1 MKKILFLLILSLT
14 LCGLTNVYAQSQS
27 GCGLYINSDFESEC
41 LLTDYNA
48 CGPYYLELESS
59 DCILACKGGTVR
71 YTAVCD
77 NASQYS
83 WVIFGASNYYLT
95 NQGQTA
101 VVTWGSGLTGNIS
114 VSVVVGDTNTCSAEM
129 CILLMD
135 SPDAESSSVPSF
147 YYTQDGEKVIEIC
160 LGETIDFVD
169 MSSTVR
175 TPITG
180 YYWESMFGAASTQNH
195 SLTPLAEGEFG
206 LSHCVRN
213 ECGCEDCENYRIIVK
228 PPVELN
234 LSCYGTVC
242 EYTTASYS
250 VINPR
255 CDRYIWNVEGG
266 SLMGQGTPD
275 ITVNWGSP
283 ASGYGVISLDA
294 SMCET
299 ECNSLLSIQIPI
311 IINNAEISG
320 PETVCVGEMQIY
332 ELPRW
337 GSTEYTWWNDNSS
350 CLNVYN
356 GESPNQYTL
365 EFTHPDTV
373 TIRAKYICQFLN
385 CGYWM
390 AAPKTIIVK
399 DTMSIHSA
407 KDTYCKGE
415 TGVFHTTH
423 SNPVQWRVYNQ
434 NNQQIYT
441 TNSVSLSYTFT
452 SAGKFLITASH
463 SDYCKVVEYHVTV
476 LDNPPALT
484 STTGD
489 HTACP
494 GGSILLEATPTHPR
508 YYLVWEPVCYP
519 SSSEE
524 GNEVTVTFN
533 QGVCDVAVY
542 QVDNEFNC
550 RSEAYIHEVD
560 TFHLLPHGLSAITTA
575 CAGSSVH
582 FNVPDQS
589 PDVTYEW
596 TIYPANAASIDS
608 SDHLLP
614 SVGILTNHL
623 SNVTPP
629 YLVDVT
635 LKRTYCSGLEVNET
649 VQLLIEDVA
658 KPILNCPDTVCE
670 DELVTLTATGST
682 TEASHYQW
690 SFSDTSQTFQ
700 GTSVFRR
707 FHHPG
712 FVFVTVTYQ
721 PDPDCDPAIV
731 LDTIWV
737 NSKPYA
743 DITQNGGNLQV
754 QYYPNVSYVWTYNG
768 DTVSQNQFCSNM
780 GAGTYCCTITSNVAP
795 YCTDSDCYTI
805 PIGTDT
811 CITIY
816 PTIGNRTCNDIPV
829 SASYPAGAQ
838 YTWSLSTSAN
848 GSYCSPTQS
857 SNSTTAHLNV
867 LGDHYVYAYAELN
880 GQCYKGRVQVPIDF
894 LPEISLSYDCNNHNI
909 IVQDISQYR
918 SGYSIPARTIT
929 IDGGSFTAT
938 IYSPQMSVSIPA
950 SALQGTYT
958 ITMTVGNTGCECSKN
973 ITIEHIPQISINI
986 PANMCD
992 NTPFQFSATPN
1003 NNHFQYYWDFGDLSY
1018 TTGNN
1023 IYHTY
1028 TADYLSS
1035 GRTVTLIVT
1044 NQLGC
1049 SSTITQNVNVCSNV
1063 FSAQPLLSAQSS
1075 TPVCPGTPRTIQFN
1089 SHPSNT
1095 YYTWS
1100 PVNPPYNTYLY
1111 DALST
1116 GNYSVDAY
1124 YSTCGCRAKAT
1135 CNVGFLTAPWAR
1147 IIGNTE
1153 YCLGETINLN
1163 GNTGANN
1170 TYTWTIAEL
1179 PGFTSTGSTL
1189 SFTPSQP
1196 GTYTVT
1202 LTVSNP
1208 GNCSATATCTLTVN
1222 PRPAV
1227 PSIAFSGNHC
1237 IHTPPVEVSSTNG
1250 QSLYWSNGYHGTT
1263 AYSYSDGYL
1272 TAHYIDP
1279 STGCR
1284 SYDAQIFIEPAPDF
1298 DALLTGCYKLC
1309 PEQFQYDLPIYGIY
1323 PYMSGYLNWDW
1334 IFQPTGSIYTVVDQ
1348 NPLLPLIDFG
1358 TYYLD
1363 ATYTAGCTVESPEL
1377 IIDKAPVCPCDS
1389 VSFKPHQPVCW
1400 VDGCKMHYLFNY
1412 TICNN
1417 GSQLLKFDD
1426 IQTIMGGNVL
1436 SASPLPLYIAPGTC
1450 EDIDIEIAFTDF
1462 ASTSVEF
1469 TFIDHSR
1476 NCEVKYVENIDWQSC
1491 VEVGCEGVFDY
1502 STDFYYEFSTS
1513 HECSY
1518 YQFHIPLPAAQ
1529 SVLSVWS
1536 KPSQVVDFTGNGSY
1550 PVELD
1555 GLLMLD
1561 YGLLSQMFVYDQPIC
1576 IYFVACIDG
1585 EHLCYDSIC
1594 IPPYIL
1600 WEQIPDDLRQQ
1611 IDSTMA
1617 DNDSTR
1623 SLRVNMDVQQ
1633 GDKPYLA
1640 PNPAHNEVM
1649 VMGIAPEEVAEITV
1663 LTLQGGQVAVFRNDY
1678 RFNVSRLA
1686 KATYIVRVITTDR
1699 KVHYL
1704 KLVKQ

>member
-1 MKKILFLLILSLT
+1 MKKFLFLLILSLT
-14 LCGLTNVYAQSQS
+14 LCGLTNVYAQS
-27 GCGLYINSDFESEC
+27 GCGIYINSDFESEC

-48 CGPYYLELESS
+48 CGPYYLELESD
-59 DCILACKGGTVR
+59 DCILACKRGTVR
-71 YTAVCD
+71 YTAECD

-83 WVIFGASNYYLT
+83 WVISGASNYYLT
-95 NQGQTA
+95 NQGKTA

-169 MSSTVR
+169 MSSAVR

-180 YYWESMFGAASTQNH
+180 YYWESMFGASSTQNH
-195 SLTPLAEGEFG
+195 SLTPLAEGEFE
-206 LSHCVRN
+206 LVHCVRN
-213 ECGCEDCENYRIIVK
+213 ECGCEDCENYRIIVRA
-228 PPVELN
+228 PVELE

-242 EYTTASYS
+242 ENTTASYS
-250 VINPR
+250 VINPQ
-255 CDRYIWNVEGG
+255 CDRYMWNVEGG
-266 SLMGQGTPD
+266 SLEGQGTPD
-275 ITVNWGSP
+275 ITVHWGSP

-350 CLNVYN
+350 CLNVYD
-356 GESPNQYTL
+356 GGSPNQYML
-365 EFTHPDTV
+365 EFTHTGPV
-373 TIRAKYICQFLN
+373 TIGAKYICKFLN
-385 CGYWM
+385 CGYFM
-390 AAPKTIIVK
+390 AAQKTIIVK
-399 DTMSIHSA
+399 DTMSIHSD
-407 KDTYCKGE
+407 KDTYCKGD
-415 TGVFHTTH
+415 TGVFYTTH
-423 SNPVQWRVYNQ
+423 TNPVQWSVYNQ
-434 NNQQIYT
+434 NNQLIYSSNAVT
-441 TNSVSLSYTFT
+441 LSYTFT
-452 SAGKFLITASH
+452 SAGKFKITASH

-508 YYLVWEPVCYP
+508 YYLVWEPVCNP
-519 SSSEE
+519 TSSEE
-524 GNEVTVTFN
+524 GNEVTITFN
-533 QGVCDVAVY
+533 NGVCDVAVY
-542 QVDNEFNC
+542 QVDNEYNC
-550 RSEAYIHEVD
+550 RSEAFIHEVD
-560 TFHLLPHGLSAITTA
+560 TFHLLPHGLPAITTT
-575 CAGSSVH
+575 CAGSTVQ

-589 PDVTYEW
+589 PNVTYEW
-596 TIYPANAASIDS
+596 TISPANAASIDS

-623 SNVTPP
+623 TNVTPP
-629 YLVDVT
+629 YLVDVK
-635 LKRTYCSGLEVNET
+635 LKRTYCSGLQVYET
-649 VQLLIEDVA
+649 VQILVEDVP

-670 DELVTLTATGST
+670 DELVTLTASGNT
-682 TEASHYQW
+682 TVASHYQW
-690 SFSDTSQTFQ
+690 SFSDTLQTFQ
-700 GTSVFRR
+700 GTSVSRR
-707 FHHPG
+707 FHHSG
-712 FVFVTVTYQ
+712 YVYVTVTYQ
-721 PDPDCDPAIV
+721 PNPDCDPAIV

-754 QYYPNVSYVWTYNG
+754 QYYPNASYVWTYNG
-768 DTVSQNQFCSNM
+768 NVVSQTSVCSDM

-816 PTIGNRTCNDIPV
+816 PAISNRTCNDVTV
-829 SASYPAGAQ
+829 SVSYPMGAQ
-838 YTWSLSTSAN
+838 YSWSLSTYAN
-848 GSYCSPTQS
+848 GSYCSPTQA
-857 SNSTTAHLNV
+857 SNSTTAHFNV
-867 LGDHYVYAYAELN
+867 LGEHYVKVYAELN
-880 GQCYKGRVQVPIDF
+880 GQCYKGSRQVPVDCV
-894 LPEISLSYDCNNHNI
+894 PEIALSYDCNNHNI

-918 SGYSIPARTIT
+918 SGYSIPARTVT
-929 IDGGSFTAT
+929 VDGESFTAT

-950 SALQGTYT
+950 TTLSNGTYT
-958 ITMTVGNTGCECSKN
+958 INMSFGNTGCECSKD

-986 PANMCD
+986 PANMCV

-1003 NNHFQYYWDFGDLSY
+1003 NNHFQYYWDFGDFSY
-1018 TTGNN
+1018 NTGNN
-1023 IYHTY
+1023 IFHTY
-1028 TADYLSS
+1028 TANALSP
-1035 GRTVTLIVT
+1035 GRTVTLIVK

-1049 SSTITQNVNVCSNV
+1049 TATLSQNVNVCSNV
-1063 FSAQPLLSAQSS
+1063 FGTQPSLSAQSS
-1075 TPVCPGTPRTIQFN
+1075 IPVCPGIPQTLQFN
-1089 SHPSNT
+1089 PHPHNSV
-1095 YYTWS
+1095 YTWL
-1100 PVNPPYNTYLY
+1100 PINPPYNYY
-1111 DALST
+1111 EYEALNT
-1116 GNYSVDAY
+1116 GDYSVEAY
-1124 YSTCGCRAKAT
+1124 YPTGGCRAKAT
-1135 CNVGFLTAPWAR
+1135 CNVGFLTEPWAR

-1153 YCLGETINLN
+1153 YCLGETVNLN

-1179 PGFTSTGSTL
+1179 PGFTSTGPTL

-1202 LTVSNP
+1202 LTVSNQ

-1222 PRPAV
+1222 PRPAA

-1237 IHTPPVEVSSTNG
+1237 IHTPPVEVSSTTG
-1250 QSLYWSNGYHGTT
+1250 QSLFWSNGYHGTT

-1272 TAHYIDP
+1272 TAHYVDP

-1298 DALLTGCYKLC
+1298 DALLTGCYRMC

-1323 PYMSGYLNWDW
+1323 PYLSGYLNWDW
-1334 IFQPTGSIYTVVDQ
+1334 IYQPLGSIYTVVDQ
-1348 NPLLPLIDFG
+1348 DPLLPLIDFG
-1358 TYYLD
+1358 SYYLD

-1377 IIDKAPVCPCDS
+1377 FIDKDEICPCDS

-1400 VDGCKMHYLFNY
+1400 VDGCKMHYSFNY
-1412 TICNN
+1412 TICND
-1417 GSQLLKFDD
+1417 GSQPLNFDD
-1426 IQTIMGGNVL
+1426 IRAIMGGHIL
-1436 SASPLPLYIAPGTC
+1436 SANPSPLYIAPGDC
-1450 EDIDIEIAFTDF
+1450 EDIDIEIAYTDF
-1462 ASTSVEF
+1462 SSSSFEF
-1469 TFIDHSR
+1469 IFIDHSR

-1491 VEVGCEGVFDY
+1491 VEEGCEGVSDY
-1502 STDFYYEFSTS
+1502 STEFFYEFSTS
-1513 HECSY
+1513 HESSY

-1536 KPSQVVDFTGNGSY
+1536 KPSQVIDFTGNGSY

-1561 YGLLSQMFVYDQPIC
+1561 YGLLSQMFVNDQPIC
-1576 IYFVACIDG
+1576 IYFIACIDG
-1585 EHLCYDSIC
+1585 ENLCYDSIC
-1594 IPPYIL
+1594 IPPHIL
-1600 WEQIPDDLRQQ
+1600 WEQIPDDLRQLV
-1611 IDSTMA
+1611 DPTMA

-1640 PNPAHNEVM
+1640 PNPAHDEVT
-1649 VMGIAPEEVAEITV
+1649 VMGIAPEEVAEITI
-1663 LTLQGGQVAVFRNDY
+1663 LTMQGGQVADSRNDY

-1686 KATYIVRVITTDR
+1686 KATYIVRVVTTDR
-1699 KVHYL
+1699 RVHYL